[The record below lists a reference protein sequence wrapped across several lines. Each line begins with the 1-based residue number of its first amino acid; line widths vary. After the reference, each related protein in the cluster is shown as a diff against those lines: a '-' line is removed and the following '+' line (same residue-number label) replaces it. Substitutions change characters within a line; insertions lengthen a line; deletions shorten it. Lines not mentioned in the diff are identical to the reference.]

1 VSDNDVIAEFVR
13 ISASRIKQ
21 TVDQFVSST
30 EGLPTD
36 LRIEALESLTTQALT
51 TIRSIQEITQQLKSE
66 AIGNGKH
73 EDERHGSHQRPS

>member
-1 VSDNDVIAEFVR
+1 MIAEFVR

-36 LRIEALESLTTQALT
+36 LRIEALESLTA
-51 TIRSIQEITQQLKSE
+51 E
-66 AIGNGKH
+66 AI
-73 EDERHGSHQRPS
+73 RLP

>member
-36 LRIEALESLTTQALT
+36 LRIEALESLTAQAMA
-51 TIRSIQEITQQLKSE
+51 TIRSIQEIAEQLKSE
-66 AIGNGKH
+66 AAGNDGNKEAYSGATH
-73 EDERHGSHQRPS
+73 TSE

>member
-36 LRIEALESLTTQALT
+36 LRIEALESLTAQAMA
-51 TIRSIQEITQQLKSE
+51 TITSIQEIAEQLKSE
-66 AIGNGKH
+66 AAGNDGNKV
-73 EDERHGSHQRPS
+73 DGRK

>member
-36 LRIEALESLTTQALT
+36 LRSEALESLTAQAMA
-51 TIRSIQEITQQLKSE
+51 TISSIQEIAEQLKSE
-66 AIGNGKH
+66 AAGNDGNKV
-73 EDERHGSHQRPS
+73 DGRK

>member
-1 VSDNDVIAEFVR
+1 MSDNDVIAEFVR

-36 LRIEALESLTTQALT
+36 LRIEALESLTAQAMA
-51 TIRSIQEITQQLKSE
+51 TIRSAQEIAEQLKGE
-66 AIGNGKH
+66 AAGNDGNKV
-73 EDERHGSHQRPS
+73 DGRK